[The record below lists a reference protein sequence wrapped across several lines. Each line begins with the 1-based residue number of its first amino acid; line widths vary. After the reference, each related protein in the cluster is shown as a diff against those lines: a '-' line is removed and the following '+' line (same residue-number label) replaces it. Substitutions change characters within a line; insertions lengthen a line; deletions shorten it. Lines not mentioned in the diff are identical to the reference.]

1 MLGPTVVKK
10 SQRKVVDLGEG
21 GSRHWDDERDCE
33 GGVPHSTKV
42 SVVRTI
48 GDTVEHDDVAPTK
61 RPLVSRDPLLNLA
74 LAHKSTRSREE
85 TLAMRGNKDFCAC
98 SLPLR
103 EPMYESSPGWWV
115 WGPLLEGSTVFT
127 LLRRG
132 ANDVD
137 EPYTRRFCPT
147 CSVVIFDLLLG
158 LGLEAGPHLKVI
170 NPSARRRR

>member
-74 LAHKSTRSREE
+74 LAHKSTCSREE
-85 TLAMRGNKDFCAC
+85 TLAMPQAFCAGCAVNGPAPDTLC
-98 SLPLR
+98 SKCFSLFIEWAGTRAQRMTR
-103 EPMYESSPGWWV
+103 EDNCTLYAL
-115 WGPLLEGSTVFT
+115 GPAL
-127 LLRRG
+127 
-132 ANDVD
+132 DQW
-137 EPYTRRFCPT
+137 
-147 CSVVIFDLLLG
+147 
-158 LGLEAGPHLKVI
+158 LEAGGVKALDAAKV
-170 NPSARRRR
+170 AKDAMLDQWGDVMRRTM